1 VSPIHRELLVER
13 DRFEVTKKYTY
24 LNHASRGPL
33 TPPAREIIKTV
44 ADEMLTVHPSQIKGM
59 REGFTEARQAMADLI
74 NAPVTSIGL
83 VPNTSSGL
91 AMAANSLPLKR
102 GDNIVCAQGEFPANI
117 YPWLNLT
124 FRGIEVRLLDRNP
137 DGISVD
143 QIRGAMDERTKV
155 VALSWIGF
163 ADGAR
168 IDTAAIG
175 ELCAEK
181 KVFFVLDA
189 VQGVG
194 AMRVDLAG
202 IDVLVSGSGK
212 WSLSPQ
218 GGGFAYLSPMLLE
231 NLHPDRVGWLSM
243 TPSCDMEDF
252 SNLVDYKFTLAED
265 ARRVETGSNSLLTQF
280 ALGKSCRYLRDLG
293 KIKIEERIVALCDY
307 LVTGLRSKGY
317 SISTPVD
324 SPQRSGIVAFPV
336 DDPAGT
342 VKRFLERNII
352 LSAREG
358 NLRIGLH
365 FYNNTED
372 IDILLKEL

>member
-1 VSPIHRELLVER
+1 MSPVHRELLVER

-33 TPPAREIIKTV
+33 SPPAREVIRTV
-44 ADEMLTVHPSQIKGM
+44 ADEMMIVHPSQLKGM
-59 REGFTEARQAMADLI
+59 RDGFAEARQAMADLI
-74 NAPVTSIGL
+74 NAPVTSVGL
-83 VPNTSSGL
+83 VPNTSSGI
-91 AMAANSLPLKR
+91 AMAAGSLPLKR
-102 GDNIVCAQGEFPANI
+102 GDNIICARGEFPANV

-181 KVFFVLDA
+181 KVFFVVDA

-293 KIKIEERIVALCDY
+293 KRKIEERIIALCDY
-307 LVTGLRSKGY
+307 LVTGLRSKEY
-317 SISTPVD
+317 NIVTPVD

-342 VKRFLERNII
+342 VKRLLERNII

-358 NLRIGLH
+358 NLRVGLH